1 MNEWQK
7 DKKNQRQ
14 TSLALHWKAI
24 LLLYNNGYVML
35 WCGTTRLQILKF
47 RFQQQKIA

>member
-35 WCGTTRLQILKF
+35 CYEVKPKQSK
-47 RFQQQKIA
+47 